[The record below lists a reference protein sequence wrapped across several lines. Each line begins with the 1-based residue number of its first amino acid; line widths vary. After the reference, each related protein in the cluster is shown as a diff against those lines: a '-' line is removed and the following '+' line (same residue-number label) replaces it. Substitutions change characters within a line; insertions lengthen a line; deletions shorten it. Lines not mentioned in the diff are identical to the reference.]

1 MGAQELLNK
10 IKAGINTQD
19 PDAEI
24 YLYGSRARGDHNE
37 NSDWDILIITPRKKI
52 NFEYESDIRDPIY
65 DLELDSGQVIS
76 VLVYSRSDWQKKRSI
91 SPLFMNVLKEGIRI

>member
-1 MGAQELLNK
+1 MGTQELLNR
-10 IKAGINTQD
+10 IKAGIKTQD

-24 YLYGSRARGDHNE
+24 YLYGSRARGDQNE
-37 NSDWDILIITPRKKI
+37 NSDWDILIITPKKKI
-52 NFEYESDIRDPIY
+52 TFKYEYDIRNPIY